1 MTIVEQTPVDMM
13 IITAC
18 SICKRSDRIITDP
31 ESGELICSNCGMIIS
46 DKIQYI
52 NGPDRHSFSPE
63 QMSHNRSRTGFHASL
78 DIHDRGL
85 YTIIGRAN
93 KDAAGHKLDAIASSN
108 MARLRMWNTRTQH
121 HSSTDRNL
129 VLAFNDLGILRDKL
143 CLSNTAV
150 EKTGYI
156 YRKALARGLV
166 RGRSIAALLTASI
179 YLACREMGIPW
190 TIKDIAEAS
199 NIKQKHL
206 AKVYRILV
214 SEFGYKVPLS
224 DPMKCIAKVANKANL
239 TENTKRQAIRIMNQV
254 REKQILSAGKDPMG
268 LAATVLYVSCLKNGE
283 DKTQNQMAQAAG
295 VTEVTIRN
303 RLKDLRDK
311 LNLIN

>member
-18 SICKRSDRIITDP
+18 SICKRNDRIITDP

-129 VLAFNDLGILRDKL
+129 VLAFNDLVILKDKL

>member
-1 MTIVEQTPVDMM
+1 
-13 IITAC
+13 
-18 SICKRSDRIITDP
+18 
-31 ESGELICSNCGMIIS
+31 MIIS

-93 KDAAGHKLDAIASSN
+93 KDAAGHKLDAITSSN

-129 VLAFNDLGILRDKL
+129 VLAFNDLGILKDKL

-214 SEFGYKVPLS
+214 SEFGYKVPLA

-239 TENTKRQAIRIMNQV
+239 TENTKRQAIRIMNKV

-268 LAATVLYVSCLKNGE
+268 LAATVLYVSCLKTGE

>member
-93 KDAAGHKLDAIASSN
+93 KDAAGHKLDAITSSN

-303 RLKDLRDK
+303 RLKDIRDK

>member
-52 NGPDRHSFSPE
+52 NGPDRHSFSPQ

-129 VLAFNDLGILRDKL
+129 VLAFNDLVILKDKL

-214 SEFGYKVPLS
+214 SEFGYKVPLA

>member
-1 MTIVEQTPVDMM
+1 MTIVEQTPADMM

-31 ESGELICSNCGMIIS
+31 ESSEVICSNCGMIIS

-52 NGPDRHSFSPE
+52 NRPDRHSLSPE
-63 QMSHNRSRTGFHASL
+63 QISHNRSRTGFHASL
-78 DIHDRGL
+78 DRHDRGL

-93 KDAAGHKLDAIASSN
+93 KDAAGHKLDAITTSN

-129 VLAFNDLGILRDKL
+129 VLAFNDLVILKDKL
-143 CLSNTAV
+143 GLSNTAV
-150 EKTGYI
+150 EKAAYI

-166 RGRSIAALLTASI
+166 RGRSIAAVLTASI
-179 YLACREMGIPW
+179 YLACREMGIPR
-190 TIKDIAEAS
+190 TIKDITEAS

-206 AKVYRILV
+206 AKAYRLLV
-214 SEFGYKVPLS
+214 SEFGYKVPLA

-239 TENTKRQAIRIMNQV
+239 TENTKRQAIKIMNQV

-268 LAATVLYVSCLKNGE
+268 LAATVLYVSCLKTGE
-283 DKTQNQMAQAAG
+283 GKTQNHMAQAAG

-311 LNLIN
+311 INLIN

>member
-52 NGPDRHSFSPE
+52 NGPDRHSFSPQ

-129 VLAFNDLGILRDKL
+129 VLAFNDLVILKDKL

>member
-1 MTIVEQTPVDMM
+1 MTIVEQTPLDMM

-31 ESGELICSNCGMIIS
+31 ESSEVICSNCGMIIS
-46 DKIQYI
+46 DKIQYT
-52 NGPDRHSFSPE
+52 NRPDRHSFSPE

-78 DIHDRGL
+78 DRHDRGL

-93 KDAAGHKLDAIASSN
+93 KDAAGHKLDAITSSN

-129 VLAFNDLGILRDKL
+129 VLAFNDLVILKDKL
-143 CLSNTAV
+143 GLSNTAV
-150 EKTGYI
+150 EKAAYI

-166 RGRSIAALLTASI
+166 RGRSIAAVLTASI
-179 YLACREMGIPW
+179 YLACREMGIPR
-190 TIKDIAEAS
+190 TIKDITEAS

-206 AKVYRILV
+206 AKAYRLLV
-214 SEFGYKVPLS
+214 SEFGYKVPLA

-239 TENTKRQAIRIMNQV
+239 TENTKRRAIRIMNQV

-268 LAATVLYVSCLKNGE
+268 LAATVLYVSCLKTGE
-283 DKTQNQMAQAAG
+283 GKTQNQMAQAAG

>member
-31 ESGELICSNCGMIIS
+31 ESSEVVCSNCGMISS
-46 DKIQYI
+46 DKIQYT
-52 NGPDRHSFSPE
+52 NRPDRHSFSPE

-78 DIHDRGL
+78 DRHDRGL

-93 KDAAGHKLDAIASSN
+93 KDAAGHTLDAITSSN

-129 VLAFNDLGILRDKL
+129 VLAFNDLVILKDKL
-143 CLSNTAV
+143 GLSNTAV
-150 EKTGYI
+150 EKTDYI

-179 YLACREMGIPW
+179 YLACREMGIPR
-190 TIKDIAEAS
+190 TVKDITEAS

-206 AKVYRILV
+206 AKAYRLLV
-214 SEFGYKVPLS
+214 SEFGYKVPLA

-268 LAATVLYVSCLKNGE
+268 LAATVLYLSCLKTGQ